1 MEVSHVSNL
10 SCFEINSYKGKYQVE
25 FESNFLESLSCLD
38 LEQCFFIIDKN
49 IKHIYQAALSE
60 IISKA
65 RVLEIDANESSKSL
79 EKIPNYVQYLVEN
92 NIKRGQCLVAIGGGI
107 TQDICCFLSTNLF
120 RGLDWIFYPTTLLAQ
135 ADSCIGSKSSIN
147 CLSIKNI
154 MGSFNPPK
162 KVLMNT
168 AFLDSLEQKDIFSGI
183 GEIIKAH
190 AIDGLDQ
197 VVKIQNAY
205 QEMLMDFK
213 VLEQFIYQSMMI
225 KKRFIEV
232 DEFDQGIRNIF
243 NYGHSFGHAIEAATN
258 YDIPHGIAVT
268 MGMDFA
274 NYVAYKLGIND
285 GTFYHSMHQL
295 LFENYQYALDVPI
308 DLDRFL
314 NAIAKDKKN
323 TTKDNLTLILPN
335 SQQVLEKMSCPFGQE
350 FKSICND
357 FLSSKM
363 VELIEES

>member
-1 MEVSHVSNL
+1 MEVLHVSNVND
-10 SCFEINSYKGKYQVE
+10 FEIIASKRKYQVV
-25 FESNFLESLSCLD
+25 FEPDFLKSLQGLD

-49 IKHIYQAALSE
+49 VKHIYQEQLSR
-60 IISKA
+60 IILSA
-65 RVLEIDANESSKSL
+65 RVLEIDANELSKSL
-79 EKIPNYVQYLVEN
+79 ESIPNYVQYLVEN
-92 NIKRGQCLVAIGGGI
+92 NIKRGQLLVAIGGGV

-154 MGSFNPPK
+154 MGSFNPPN
-162 KVLMNT
+162 KVYMNR
-168 AFLDSLEQKDIFSGI
+168 AFLNSLEQKDIFSGI

-190 AIDGLDQ
+190 AIDSLDQ
-197 VVKIQNAY
+197 VAKIKNAY
-205 QEMLMDFK
+205 QEMLIDFK
-213 VLEQFIYQSMMI
+213 VLEKFIYQSMMI

-258 YDIPHGIAVT
+258 YEIPHGIAVT

-274 NYVAYKLGIND
+274 NYVAYRIGIND
-285 GTFYHSMHQL
+285 GTFYRSMHQL
-295 LFENYQYALDVPI
+295 LFENYQYSLDVPI

-323 TTKDNLTLILPN
+323 TTKDKLTLILPN
-335 SQQVLEKMSCPFGQE
+335 HKQALEKVSCLFGE
-350 FKSICND
+350 DFKAICND
-357 FLSSKM
+357 FLCSKM
-363 VELIEES
+363 VELIEEG